1 MASFLNSWV
10 QGIVIAIVLA
20 TVLEMLLPE
29 GNNKKYVKILIGIYI
44 LFTIISPVMNKAGK
58 IEVKNSILDTKQ
70 YQKEI
75 EKYSVDTNTMQEQN
89 QKSIQTIYQQNLKSD
104 MTNKLEEKGYQVNAV
119 HIRVSNEGD
128 YLLEEVRLQLT
139 KAENKEK
146 EISKKQNVIAI
157 NVVTIEVQEE
167 KQEQEKTENTLE
179 EAEIQEIKEYLTS
192 VYEVKEKLG
201 QVKAMMVKKTEG
213 NPKKT
218 IENLVVFVIILVVT
232 IVAINM
238 IWKEDKQN
246 PSKQDDT
253 KVLAQKNQTI
263 QEKESQVVEQN
274 ELEQKLEAILSK
286 IEGAGNVE
294 VLITYSQSSE
304 LVPVYNESSTVS
316 TTEESDQQGGTR
328 RIEENTTQKEV
339 IYEENSGQKELVTQK
354 VINPKV
360 EGAIILAEGAEDST
374 VKTNIVQAVEAVT
387 GIATHKIQVFT
398 SKPVE

>member
-75 EKYSVDTNTMQEQN
+75 EKYSVDANTMQEQN

-119 HIRVSNEGD
+119 LIRVSNEGD

-167 KQEQEKTENTLE
+167 EKQEQEKTENTLE

-192 VYEVKEKLG
+192 VYEV
-201 QVKAMMVKKTEG
+201 Q
-213 NPKKT
+213 
-218 IENLVVFVIILVVT
+218 
-232 IVAINM
+232 
-238 IWKEDKQN
+238 
-246 PSKQDDT
+246 
-253 KVLAQKNQTI
+253 
-263 QEKESQVVEQN
+263 
-274 ELEQKLEAILSK
+274 
-286 IEGAGNVE
+286 
-294 VLITYSQSSE
+294 
-304 LVPVYNESSTVS
+304 
-316 TTEESDQQGGTR
+316 
-328 RIEENTTQKEV
+328 EENIK
-339 IYEENSGQKELVTQK
+339 
-354 VINPKV
+354 IN
-360 EGAIILAEGAEDST
+360 E
-374 VKTNIVQAVEAVT
+374 
-387 GIATHKIQVFT
+387 
-398 SKPVE
+398 

>member
-139 KAENKEK
+139 KAENEEK

-192 VYEVKEKLG
+192 VYEV
-201 QVKAMMVKKTEG
+201 Q
-213 NPKKT
+213 
-218 IENLVVFVIILVVT
+218 
-232 IVAINM
+232 
-238 IWKEDKQN
+238 
-246 PSKQDDT
+246 
-253 KVLAQKNQTI
+253 
-263 QEKESQVVEQN
+263 
-274 ELEQKLEAILSK
+274 
-286 IEGAGNVE
+286 
-294 VLITYSQSSE
+294 
-304 LVPVYNESSTVS
+304 
-316 TTEESDQQGGTR
+316 
-328 RIEENTTQKEV
+328 EENIK
-339 IYEENSGQKELVTQK
+339 
-354 VINPKV
+354 IN
-360 EGAIILAEGAEDST
+360 E
-374 VKTNIVQAVEAVT
+374 
-387 GIATHKIQVFT
+387 
-398 SKPVE
+398 

>member
-75 EKYSVDTNTMQEQN
+75 EKYSVDANTMQEQN

-167 KQEQEKTENTLE
+167 EKQEQEKTENTLE

-192 VYEVKEKLG
+192 VYEV
-201 QVKAMMVKKTEG
+201 Q
-213 NPKKT
+213 
-218 IENLVVFVIILVVT
+218 
-232 IVAINM
+232 
-238 IWKEDKQN
+238 
-246 PSKQDDT
+246 
-253 KVLAQKNQTI
+253 
-263 QEKESQVVEQN
+263 
-274 ELEQKLEAILSK
+274 
-286 IEGAGNVE
+286 
-294 VLITYSQSSE
+294 
-304 LVPVYNESSTVS
+304 
-316 TTEESDQQGGTR
+316 
-328 RIEENTTQKEV
+328 EENIE
-339 IYEENSGQKELVTQK
+339 
-354 VINPKV
+354 IN
-360 EGAIILAEGAEDST
+360 E
-374 VKTNIVQAVEAVT
+374 
-387 GIATHKIQVFT
+387 
-398 SKPVE
+398 

>member
-139 KAENKEK
+139 KAENEEK

-192 VYEVKEKLG
+192 VYEV
-201 QVKAMMVKKTEG
+201 Q
-213 NPKKT
+213 
-218 IENLVVFVIILVVT
+218 
-232 IVAINM
+232 
-238 IWKEDKQN
+238 
-246 PSKQDDT
+246 
-253 KVLAQKNQTI
+253 
-263 QEKESQVVEQN
+263 
-274 ELEQKLEAILSK
+274 
-286 IEGAGNVE
+286 
-294 VLITYSQSSE
+294 
-304 LVPVYNESSTVS
+304 
-316 TTEESDQQGGTR
+316 
-328 RIEENTTQKEV
+328 EENIE
-339 IYEENSGQKELVTQK
+339 
-354 VINPKV
+354 IN
-360 EGAIILAEGAEDST
+360 E
-374 VKTNIVQAVEAVT
+374 
-387 GIATHKIQVFT
+387 
-398 SKPVE
+398 